1 MTHEQDRSFGLA
13 DRRDDPRRSLTRAGA
28 FAVVRGE
35 EPQIFLAEDAEVL
48 ARLLAVA
55 LVAELP
61 APDVSSPDRLEEMRR
76 ALLEERW
83 ADALVLWMDETSSA
97 VDVYDECPRVWTGAD
112 LDLEKASL
120 EIRVAP
126 LFSD

>member
-1 MTHEQDRSFGLA
+1 MTNEPDRPL
-13 DRRDDPRRSLTRAGA
+13 RSLTRAGA

-48 ARLLAVA
+48 ARLLAVG

-61 APDVSSPDRLEEMRR
+61 AADVSSHDRLEEMRR
-76 ALLEERW
+76 ALLDEHW
-83 ADALVLWMDETSSA
+83 ADALVLWMDETSTA
-97 VDVYDECPRVWTGAD
+97 VDVYDECPRVWTGGD

>member
-1 MTHEQDRSFGLA
+1 MGRQSSK
-13 DRRDDPRRSLTRAGA
+13 SLGRLVRAGA
-28 FAVVRGE
+28 YAVVRGE
-35 EPQIFLAEDAEVL
+35 EPKIFLAQDADVL

-61 APDVSSPDRLEEMRR
+61 AADVSTSARLGEMRR
-76 ALLEERW
+76 ALLQERW
-83 ADALVLWMDETSSA
+83 ADALVLWMDETGTA
-97 VDVYDECPRVWTGAD
+97 VDVYDECPRVWTAGD

>member
-1 MTHEQDRSFGLA
+1 MSRQSSKSL
-13 DRRDDPRRSLTRAGA
+13 RRPVRAGA
-28 FAVVRGE
+28 YAVVRGE
-35 EPQIFLAEDAEVL
+35 EPQIFLAQDADVL
-48 ARLLAVA
+48 ARLLAVG

-61 APDVSSPDRLEEMRR
+61 AADVSSRARLDEMRR

-83 ADALVLWMDETSSA
+83 ADALVLWMEETGTA
-97 VDVYDECPRVWTGAD
+97 VDVYDECPRVWTGGD